1 MPNNSN
7 KTDASVL
14 SRLAT
19 RGEDAVTKLME
30 EMGRNPRV
38 TEALGA
44 AMSAKGKVDV
54 KTRET
59 LRQIGLAAADEIK
72 DLRGHLERLEKR
84 LAALE
89 DGSSKSTAS
98 KPAAAK
104 PVAATS
110 TAAKPATAKSATA
123 KPVAPKPA
131 SKPAA
136 AKPVAKKPAP
146 PKKPSA

>member
-89 DGSSKSTAS
+89 DGSSKSPAKTSAAK
-98 KPAAAK
+98 KPAAKKTVAAK
-104 PVAATS
+104 PVA
-110 TAAKPATAKSATA
+110 KPAAA
-123 KPVAPKPA
+123 
-131 SKPAA
+131 KPAA

>member
-98 KPAAAK
+98 KPVAAK

>member
-14 SRLAT
+14 SRLAS

-54 KTRET
+54 KPRET

-89 DGSSKSTAS
+89 GGRPNRRPRSPPRRSLAGSCAAS
-98 KPAAAK
+98 PRAKPAAAK
-104 PVAATS
+104 PAA
-110 TAAKPATAKSATA
+110 P
-123 KPVAPKPA
+123 
-131 SKPAA
+131 
-136 AKPVAKKPAP
+136 KPVAKKPAP

>member
-1 MPNNSN
+1 MPTNSK

-19 RGEDAVTKLME
+19 RGEDAVTRLME

-44 AMSAKGKVDV
+44 AMSAKGKVDT

-72 DLRGHLERLEKR
+72 DLRGNLERLEKR
-84 LAALE
+84 LAKLE
-89 DGSSKSTAS
+89 GGNT
-98 KPAAAK
+98 KPAAR
-104 PVAATS
+104 
-110 TAAKPATAKSATA
+110 KPA
-123 KPVAPKPA
+123 
-131 SKPAA
+131 
-136 AKPVAKKPAP
+136 AKKPAP
-146 PKKPSA
+146 KKPAARKPAAKKPAAKKPAPKKPPV